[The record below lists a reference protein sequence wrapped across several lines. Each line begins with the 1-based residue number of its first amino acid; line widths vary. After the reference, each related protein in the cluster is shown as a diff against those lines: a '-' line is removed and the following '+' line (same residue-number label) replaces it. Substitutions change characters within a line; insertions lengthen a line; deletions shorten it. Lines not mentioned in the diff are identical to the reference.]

1 MTHSDKENLERKLEH
16 VISLGEM
23 VCEQYVHITCS
34 ERSALLLSLYSA
46 VKQTLH
52 NVEVTR
58 EYMNKFIL
66 DIFRVDYDGYA
77 RKFNKLLIDMEKIA
91 GAPMVVNT
99 DNLVKPITEKDK
111 ILQYE
116 EEHYV
121 MRDDF
126 PLTRLKYVRG
136 YLIDNAR
143 HIYETICDD
152 IKYLIADLEGI
163 SKDYYDLKGDEK
175 RYEKLYQD
183 LKKMYLDAN
192 GENVIADLQEDLE
205 EYMQRNGWSS
215 ASIERFE
222 NRIKDKCDML
232 TNDYIDGWS
241 PAWGLLGR
249 RDKLTWED
257 VHLHFRNMEW
267 LRLIDEMKTKI
278 AEMEENGNL
287 PESKRGDLFIFVF
300 GNYIEKQTIN
310 KL

>member
-23 VCEQYVHITCS
+23 VCEQYVHITCT

-175 RYEKLYQD
+175 RQQELYD
-183 LKKMYLDAN
+183 NLRGMYL
-192 GENVIADLQEDLE
+192 EVERKNVLLELE
-205 EYMQRNGWSS
+205 EELQCFFDRHGMSMR
-215 ASIERFE
+215 SIERFE
-222 NRIKDKCDML
+222 EKVKDNSDIL
-232 TNDYIDGWS
+232 TKDVLDGWS
-241 PAWGLLGR
+241 AAFGILGR
-249 RDKLTWED
+249 RDILTWDD

-287 PESKRGDLFIFVF
+287 PESKRGDLFIVNF
-300 GNYIEKQTIN
+300 GKYIEKQTIN